1 MKYLVIGLGIYGANL
16 AIDLSN
22 LGHEVVAVDIN
33 PIKVEE
39 IKSYVSTVFVADT
52 TEESSIQILPLNNI
66 DMAIVAIGEN
76 FGASVKT
83 VALLRKAG
91 MRKIIAR
98 AIDPLHEAILEGL
111 QIERVVRP
119 EQRAAA
125 DLVHEMALGADVETL
140 AIDDD
145 NVIIKFKAPDSFLGV
160 TYASLGLEK
169 AHHLSLIAV
178 TRLTEKSNIL
188 GIKQN
193 VRQLYDFRSGDARV
207 EAGDVLTVSG
217 SKKAFRSF
225 YASYS

>member
-16 AIDLSN
+16 AIDLAN

-98 AIDPLHEAILEGL
+98 AIDPLHEAILQGL
-111 QIERVVRP
+111 HIERVVRP

-145 NVIIKFKAPDSFLGV
+145 NVIIKFKAPDNFLGV
-160 TYASLGLEK
+160 PYASLGLEK
-169 AHHLSLIAV
+169 AHHLTLIAV

-193 VRQLYDFRSGDARV
+193 IRQLYDFRGADAKV

>member
-16 AIDLSN
+16 AIDLAN

-98 AIDPLHEAILEGL
+98 AIDPLHEAILQGL

-119 EQRAAA
+119 EQR
-125 DLVHEMALGADVETL
+125 D
-140 AIDDD
+140 
-145 NVIIKFKAPDSFLGV
+145 
-160 TYASLGLEK
+160 
-169 AHHLSLIAV
+169 
-178 TRLTEKSNIL
+178 TRH
-188 GIKQN
+188 
-193 VRQLYDFRSGDARV
+193 R
-207 EAGDVLTVSG
+207 
-217 SKKAFRSF
+217 
-225 YASYS
+225 